1 MTKHD
6 STDGV
11 PEAQPVQCPECNGK
25 GIAREAQGSAWP
37 FPCPACNG
45 SGTRGVTCP
54 RRGDVSAGHA
64 GGREGHEVKERG
76 ILFQGDMVRAL
87 LPGTKTQTRRALL
100 VQPGPSCCIEEGTAG
115 ESPFVYSQLHGDGP
129 GHEVLERRS
138 PCACPYGQPGDRL
151 WVREAF
157 RTYAAYDAESM
168 GDMQQRLSCT
178 GDEMGRVAPIHYLA
192 DGHRR
197 NWLATDALEG
207 RYRHARFMPRWASR
221 ILLQIDAVRVERLQ
235 DISTKDCWAE
245 GIPSSPDVDPRHE
258 YEELWERINGEGS
271 WDRNPWVWAV
281 SFRRTEG
288 GHGGA

>member
-1 MTKHD
+1 
-6 STDGV
+6 V
-11 PEAQPVQCPECNGK
+11 
-25 GIAREAQGSAWP
+25 
-37 FPCPACNG
+37 
-45 SGTRGVTCP
+45 RG
-54 RRGDVSAGHA
+54 RD
-64 GGREGHEVKERG
+64 
-76 ILFQGDMVRAL
+76 QRAI
-87 LPGTKTQTRRALL
+87 R
-100 VQPGPSCCIEEGTAG
+100 
-115 ESPFVYSQLHGDGP
+115 
-129 GHEVLERRS
+129 
-138 PCACPYGQPGDRL
+138 CPYGQPGDRL

-197 NWLATDALEG
+197 NWLATDAMEG